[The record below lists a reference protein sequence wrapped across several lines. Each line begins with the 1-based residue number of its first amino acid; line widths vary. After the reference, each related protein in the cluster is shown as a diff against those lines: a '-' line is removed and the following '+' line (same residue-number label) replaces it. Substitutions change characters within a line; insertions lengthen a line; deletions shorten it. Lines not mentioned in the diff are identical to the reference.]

1 MSKKVLVS
9 TLLALAFVGCGS
21 GGDTSSSGGSS
32 SKDSQTNAINQK
44 QYNLWSYMTPQSSH
58 TNTYSIYSDNK
69 TIKYNT
75 QYSVKQNRVVE
86 VNDYASDE
94 KTIYEKLSNK
104 IKIRFEK
111 NNKANG
117 MYELRLTANE
127 GDIITERSS
136 TCKLIKHHDTF
147 EIKGKSFTDVIEI
160 KCGDIPGY
168 YQKGVGEI
176 AQVEEKNK
184 KSIRVLSN

>member
-9 TLLALAFVGCGS
+9 TLLAVLFVGCGS
-21 GGDTSSSGGSS
+21 GGGDTSSSR
-32 SKDSQTNAINQK
+32 DTPTPTPTNQK
-44 QYNLWSYMTPQSSH
+44 QYNLWSYMTPQDSH

-75 QYSVKQNRVVE
+75 QYSVKQNRVIE
-86 VNDYASDE
+86 INDYASNE

-104 IKIRFEK
+104 IKVRFEK

-117 MYELRLTANE
+117 MYELHLTANE
-127 GDIITERSS
+127 GDVITERSS
-136 TCKLIKHHDTF
+136 TCKLTKHYDTF

-176 AQVEEKNK
+176 AQVEEKNR

>member
-21 GGDTSSSGGSS
+21 GGDTSSSSG

-58 TNTYSIYSDNK
+58 TNTYSIYSNNK